1 MNLSCAFPLGESKIS
16 YRLDFRYFSSHFLSA
31 WPSYPLRAWAVTAAE
46 WINLWI
52 AHEIQSF
59 PWLKSLWLHFTDNV
73 EILTHHAECTRY
85 LADFPSVE
93 LHPLMINSTCLR
105 LQIFSDHLVHQ
116 FVHSSYSGLMQM
128 GWWNQWEI
136 RVCSLID
143 SLTFGMLVFLSVIL
157 LNFSPCVKAICFNC

>member
-85 LADFPSVE
+85 LADLPSIE

-136 RVCSLID
+136 RVCSCTH
-143 SLTFGMLVFLSVIL
+143 SLSQFNWQS
-157 LNFSPCVKAICFNC
+157 NFWNACLFISHFTEL